1 MELQNTRVGFIGLG
15 VMGYSMASHLMDAGC
30 TLSVFTRTASK
41 AEGLIERGATW
52 CATPAEVATEVDY
65 LFTIVG
71 DPSDVEDIYLG
82 GGKIIASLPENSV
95 AVEMTTSSPALARK
109 LAEAATERGVHMLDS
124 PVSGGDLGARK
135 GTLSIMVG
143 GEESVFSRTLPLL
156 EKMGANIVYQGPAGS
171 GQSTKMC
178 NQIAIGGSMLG
189 MVEALT
195 FAKAAEL
202 DPATVL
208 KNISKGAAGS
218 WSLDNLAPRIL
229 NDDFDAGFFVHHFIK
244 DMRIAL
250 SSATEMGLN
259 LPGLELALSQYEALA
274 KAGYAMDGTQAL
286 ARLYF
291 AELEKVARF

>member
-1 MELQNTRVGFIGLG
+1 
-15 VMGYSMASHLMDAGC
+15 MGYSMAGHLLDAGC

-41 AEGLIERGATW
+41 AEGLIARGASW
-52 CATPAEVATEVDY
+52 KATPAEVAAEVDF

-71 DPSDVEDIYLG
+71 DPTDVEDIYLG
-82 GGKIIASLPENSV
+82 GGAIIASLPDDAV
-95 AVEMTTSSPALARK
+95 AVDMTTSSPALARK
-109 LAEAATERGVHMLDS
+109 LAEAASARGVYMLDA
-124 PVSGGDLGARK
+124 PVSGGDLGAQK

-143 GEESVFSRTLPLL
+143 GEESIFDRTLPLF

-171 GQSTKMC
+171 GQNTKMC

-195 FAKAAEL
+195 FAKAAKLE
-202 DPATVL
+202 PATVL

-229 NDDFDAGFFVHHFIK
+229 NEDFDPGFFVHHFIK

-250 SSATEMGLN
+250 ASATDMGLK
-259 LPGLELALSQYEALA
+259 LPGLELALSQYEKLA
-274 KAGYAMDGTQAL
+274 EAGNAMDGTQAL

-291 AELEKVARF
+291 AELEKVAET